1 MIESFIVK
9 AFQFFD
15 GSISISRSLEI
26 SDELLRLIAL
36 LEDFDSAIDLRA
48 NGNTRLP
55 AIGAEAA
62 IVTINASPHGHGAID
77 IGTREAAVHR
87 DPINALAKPLS
98 KKAAKRKIALLV
110 GKTRRQAGRMQHS
123 VYPVVGRNQDFWTF
137 LSTPYDL

>member
-1 MIESFIVK
+1 MIESLIVK

-15 GSISISRSLEI
+15 GGISIGRGLEVG
-26 SDELLRLIAL
+26 DELLRLIAL
-36 LEDFDSAIDLRA
+36 LEDFDSAFDLLA
-48 NGNTRLP
+48 NRNPRLP

-62 IVTINASPHGHGAID
+62 IVTVNASPHGHRAID

-87 DPINALAKPLS
+87 DSINALPKPLS
-98 KKAAKRKIALLV
+98 KKVAKRKIALLV